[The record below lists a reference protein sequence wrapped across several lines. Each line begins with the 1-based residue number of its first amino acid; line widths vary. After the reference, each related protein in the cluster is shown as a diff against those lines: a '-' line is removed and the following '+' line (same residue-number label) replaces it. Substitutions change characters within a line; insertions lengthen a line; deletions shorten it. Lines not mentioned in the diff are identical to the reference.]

1 MSKKLWVAFLCVL
14 LLSPAGTLWSRSQDS
29 PSRRK
34 AAKGRRAA
42 PAAARPA
49 LTKAKHG
56 GNTLQARLEE
66 FLRKR
71 QAQLE
76 RDHKARMDF
85 MARETELWT
94 GFWSKVFEERSLF
107 EVRIAR
113 QRLDTLESLASLDGK
128 DRESALSD
136 FEKLQVTQIKS
147 FEDKQQR
154 KMQEFFAQRQS
165 RLKDFEMETEQGRAA
180 LANDAYAQWQAQ
192 RAGWLKLDSRGAEGG
207 PSNSARE
214 ERPAEEGTAPNDPLV
229 VQ

>member
-1 MSKKLWVAFLCVL
+1 MSKKLRAAFLCIS
-14 LLSPAGTLWSRSQDS
+14 LLSLAGTLWSRSQES
-29 PSRRK
+29 SNRRK

-49 LTKAKHG
+49 LPKAKHG

-66 FLRKR
+66 YLRKR

-94 GFWSKVFEERSLF
+94 GFWNKVFEERSLF

-136 FEKLQVTQIKS
+136 FEKLQFTQIKS

-154 KMQEFFAQRQS
+154 KTQGFFAERQA
-165 RLKDFEMETEQGRAA
+165 RWKDFEIEAEQGRAA
-180 LANDAYAQWQAQ
+180 CANDAYTQWQSQ
-192 RAGWLKLDSRGAEGG
+192 RAGWSKSDSRDAEGG
-207 PSNSARE
+207 PSNSAIE
-214 ERPAEEGTAPNDPLV
+214 ERPAEEGSAPNDPLV